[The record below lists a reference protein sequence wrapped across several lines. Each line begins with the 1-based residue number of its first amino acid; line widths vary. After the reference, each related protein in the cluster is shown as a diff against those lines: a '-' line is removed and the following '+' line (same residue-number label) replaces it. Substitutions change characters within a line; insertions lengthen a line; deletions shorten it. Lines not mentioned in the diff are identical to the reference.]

1 MPKLFGFTFGKN
13 KPAGTA
19 APAAAAPAP
28 APAPASAAASALS
41 LEEEIAA
48 LEPIVNKT
56 KQEKKQLEAEAA
68 ALVAQQQNLSN
79 ALGQSWTMQPQMSEL
94 EAELA
99 LLELEGQGP
108 KGRRR
113 RSTRKGRKVHKRK
126 SRKQRNYGTRRR
138 F

>member
-1 MPKLFGFTFGKN
+1 MPKLFGFRFGKN

-19 APAAAAPAP
+19 APAAAAAAAAPAP
-28 APAPASAAASALS
+28 APAPALS